1 MRCLAIDPHGYF
13 APSSF
18 PLPPSLSILFLFRG
32 RLPLLINSLRTSV
45 LRLTLSESSPSHPI
59 LRPAS
64 TTPLISSYLREARL
78 GMSVNYLNTSV
89 DILASSF
96 QVLEELGSKSHKT
109 HHLEPCAKLTLYR
122 WEFWRRLQ
130 SYRERIRNNRRH

>member
-1 MRCLAIDPHGYF
+1 MRCLAINLHGYF

-18 PLPPSLSILFLFRG
+18 PLPPSLSILFFFRG
-32 RLPLLINSLRTSV
+32 RLPSLINSLLTSV
-45 LRLTLSESSPSHPI
+45 LRLALSESSPRRPI
-59 LRPAS
+59 LRSAS
-64 TTPLISSYLREARL
+64 TTPLISSYLREPRPR
-78 GMSVNYLNTSV
+78 MSVNYLNTSV

-96 QVLEELGSKSHKT
+96 QVLEELGSKSHKIYY
-109 HHLEPCAKLTLYR
+109 LEPCAKLTLYR